1 MQSRRLSLL
10 QSRLFACALLVA
22 LISGGACS
30 REVRGTFAWASNDD
44 RGIQEP
50 ERSLLLATEFRIG
63 REDLYFFDY
72 ESIWWIYQIQGG
84 SYQPDGFLA
93 ALYENNLTPDPV
105 EVDLRRVPI
114 QRDGCCDYIRQY
126 YEDLAP
132 GRYLLKIAHNSQVVD
147 QVEFYVVPPEGPAGI
162 DFERNRP
169 DFDSTGMSDAELQ
182 DFDGVS
188 DAFQSEDGSIDA
200 GRPEETDDILRYS
213 S

>member
-1 MQSRRLSLL
+1 MSPVFIHRV
-10 QSRLFACALLVA
+10 LVA
-22 LISGGACS
+22 VLTLGASVSCT
-30 REVRGTFAWASNDD
+30 REIHGTFAWAGNDD

-84 SYQPDGFLA
+84 SYDADGFLA

-114 QRDGCCDYIRQY
+114 QHDGCCDYIRQY

-132 GRYLLKIAHNSQVVD
+132 GRYSLKIAYNSQVVD
-147 QVEFYVVPPEGPAGI
+147 QVEFYVVPPDGPAAI
-162 DFERNRP
+162 DVQRNRP
-169 DFDSTGMSDAELQ
+169 DLELDLDSESLDDESDNPDGMNQ
-182 DFDGVS
+182 H
-188 DAFQSEDGSIDA
+188 
-200 GRPEETDDILRYS
+200 EESDDILRYS
-213 S
+213 SG

>member
-1 MQSRRLSLL
+1 MNMRIPARIS
-10 QSRLFACALLVA
+10 VA
-22 LISGGACS
+22 LILLCAVLFGSACT
-30 REVRGTFAWASNDD
+30 RNVHGTFAWASNDD

-84 SYQPDGFLA
+84 SYDANGFLA

-162 DFERNRP
+162 DVERNRP
-169 DFDSTGMSDAELQ
+169 DFEDEFQDSETDSISDGLNP
-182 DFDGVS
+182 G
-188 DAFQSEDGSIDA
+188 
-200 GRPEETDDILRYS
+200 EESDDILRYS

>member
-1 MQSRRLSLL
+1 MKSRSSHFKASRSKALL
-10 QSRLFACALLVA
+10 LAVALACALVF
-22 LISGGACS
+22 GGACN

-84 SYQPDGFLA
+84 SYEANGFLA

-162 DFERNRP
+162 EAERNRP
-169 DFDSTGMSDAELQ
+169 DQYGGSDIE
-182 DFDGVS
+182 DFDGVT
-188 DAFQSEDGSIDA
+188 DAFESGPESASPPG
-200 GRPEETDDILRYS
+200 EETDDILRYS